1 VLKSLFVLNSFVMIA
16 LMVRPIFSLKNNHT
30 PEAPSEGNAEYYA
43 RGGSGGDSLEDV
55 SMLRQC

>member
-1 VLKSLFVLNSFVMIA
+1 MIA